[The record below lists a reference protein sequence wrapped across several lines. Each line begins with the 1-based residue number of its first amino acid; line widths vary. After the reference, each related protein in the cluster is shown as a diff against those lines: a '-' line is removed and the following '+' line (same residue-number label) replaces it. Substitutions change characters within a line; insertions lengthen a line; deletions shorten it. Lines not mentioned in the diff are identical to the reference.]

1 MLQMKGAF
9 TCVFIS
15 CTSKKLSGR
24 EHGAG
29 GATRMRE
36 MVPPPRPVGRDQS
49 GPYAFF
55 AHRAKKDAHPA
66 YTLSFAVLLIT
77 GAALVMPLVVTQLSE
92 ECTYEMRPAGPR
104 HFFLLSRPRRPS
116 SPAARS

>member
-1 MLQMKGAF
+1 MG
-9 TCVFIS
+9 S
-15 CTSKKLSGR
+15 P
-24 EHGAG
+24 GAG

-104 HFFLLSRPRRPS
+104 HFYLLSLPPRPS
-116 SPAARS
+116 SPSTRRSGIEAGGFTGYAIMRSLCRA